1 MEGGC
6 RSAGQ
11 YTVQVILSTPLNP
24 LAHGLSVWSL
34 VPSLLALAA
43 YALSALPGAGAWV
56 RRALP
61 LAWGLHGVA
70 GLAHLFGIGLV
81 MQGARFGFAPALSA
95 TAWMVLAVHA
105 VESRFLPLPGVRRLL
120 AALGG
125 GTLALALAFPGEG
138 GLYPASPWAP
148 LHWLLGLASYGLV
161 AAAVLHAA
169 WLDRAERAMRL
180 RMKKPGLRTE
190 RSTAASA
197 PALPLLTLEKLT
209 YRFVWAG
216 FVVLSLALGLGV
228 WFTPVWHWDHKTV
241 FSLLGWAV
249 LAGLLAGRQAF
260 GWRGRLA
267 TRGLYAG
274 AVLLLLA
281 YVGSRFVLEV
291 LLHRTVAAALSGGV
305 A

>member
-1 MEGGC
+1 
-6 RSAGQ
+6 
-11 YTVQVILSTPLNP
+11 VQVILSTPSIP
-24 LAHGLSVWSL
+24 PAHGLSVWSL
-34 VPSLLALAA
+34 LPSLLALVA
-43 YALSALPGAGAWV
+43 YALAAMPGAGTLV

-70 GLAHLFGIGLV
+70 GLAHLLGFGLV
-81 MQGARFGFAPALSA
+81 MEGARFGFAPALSA
-95 TAWMVLAVHA
+95 TAWLVLAVHA
-105 VESRFLPLPGVRRLL
+105 VESRFVPLPGIRRLL

-125 GTLALALAFPGEG
+125 GTLVLALCYPGEG
-138 GLYPASPWAP
+138 GLHPSSPWAP

-180 RMKKPGLRTE
+180 RLKKPGLRAET
-190 RSTAASA
+190 TA

-216 FVVLSLALGLGV
+216 FVVLSLALVLGV
-228 WFTPVWHWDHKTV
+228 WVTPVWHWDHKAV
-241 FSLLGWAV
+241 FSLLGWLV

-260 GWRGRLA
+260 GWRGRMA

-291 LLHRTVAAALSGGV
+291 LLHRAAFTAMAG

>member
-1 MEGGC
+1 M
-6 RSAGQ
+6 
-11 YTVQVILSTPLNP
+11 QVILSTPSTP

-34 VPSLLALAA
+34 APSLLALAA
-43 YALSALPGAGAWV
+43 YALAALPGAGAWA

-105 VESRFLPLPGVRRLL
+105 VESRFVPLPGVRRLL

-125 GTLALALAFPGEG
+125 GTLALALLFPGEG

-148 LHWLLGLASYGLV
+148 LHWMLGLASYGLV

-180 RMKKPGLRTE
+180 RMKKPGLRAE
-190 RSTAASA
+190 VTAPVSA
-197 PALPLLTLEKLT
+197 PVPALPLLTLEKLT

-216 FVVLSLALGLGV
+216 FVVLSLALALGV
-228 WFTPVWHWDHKTV
+228 WVTPVWHWDHKAV

-260 GWRGRLA
+260 GWRGRMA

-291 LLHRTVAAALSGGV
+291 LLHRPLVSAMVGGG

>member
-1 MEGGC
+1 
-6 RSAGQ
+6 
-11 YTVQVILSTPLNP
+11 VQVILSIPSTP
-24 LAHGLSVWSL
+24 LAHALSVWSL
-34 VPSLLALAA
+34 APSLLALAA
-43 YALSALPGAGAWV
+43 YALAALPGVGALA

-70 GLAHLFGIGLV
+70 GLAHLLGIGLV

-105 VESRFLPLPGVRRLL
+105 VESRFVPLPGVRRLL
-120 AALGG
+120 AVLGG
-125 GTLALALAFPGEG
+125 GTLALALLFPGEG

-180 RMKKPGLRTE
+180 RMKKPGLRPD
-190 RSTAASA
+190 ASA

-241 FSLLGWAV
+241 FSLLGWLV

-267 TRGLYAG
+267 TRGLYVG
-274 AVLLLLA
+274 AALLLLA

-291 LLHRTVAAALSGGV
+291 LLHRTVVGALTGGGP
-305 A
+305 

>member
-1 MEGGC
+1 M
-6 RSAGQ
+6 
-11 YTVQVILSTPLNP
+11 QVILSTPLNP
-24 LAHGLSVWSL
+24 LTHGLSVWSL
-34 VPSLLALAA
+34 APSLLALLA
-43 YALSALPGAGAWV
+43 YALAALPGAGVLA

-70 GLAHLFGIGLV
+70 GLAHLFGIGLA

-105 VESRFLPLPGVRRLL
+105 VESRFVPLPGVRRLL

-125 GTLALALAFPGEG
+125 GTLALALLFPGEG

-180 RMKKPGLRTE
+180 RMKTPGPRAE
-190 RSTAASA
+190 RAAAA

-216 FVVLSLALGLGV
+216 FVVLSLALALGV

-291 LLHRTVAAALSGGV
+291 LLHRTVVGALAGGGP
-305 A
+305 

>member
-1 MEGGC
+1 
-6 RSAGQ
+6 
-11 YTVQVILSTPLNP
+11 VQVILSTASTP

-34 VPSLLALAA
+34 APSLLALVA
-43 YALSALPGAGAWV
+43 YALAALPGSGLLA

-70 GLAHLFGIGLV
+70 GLAHLLGIGLV

-95 TAWMVLAVHA
+95 TAWLVLAVHA
-105 VESRFLPLPGVRRLL
+105 VESRFVPLPGVRRLL

-125 GTLALALAFPGEG
+125 GTLLLALLFPGEG

-148 LHWLLGLASYGLV
+148 LHWMLGLASYGLV

-169 WLDRAERAMRL
+169 WLDRAERAMRSRL
-180 RMKKPGLRTE
+180 KTPGLRAET
-190 RSTAASA
+190 

-216 FVVLSLALGLGV
+216 FVVLSLALALGV
-228 WFTPVWHWDHKTV
+228 WVTPVWHWDHKTV
-241 FSLLGWAV
+241 FSLLGWLV

-274 AVLLLLA
+274 AALLLLA

-291 LLHRTVAAALSGGV
+291 LLHRTVVSALAGGGP
-305 A
+305 

>member
-1 MEGGC
+1 M
-6 RSAGQ
+6 
-11 YTVQVILSTPLNP
+11 QVILSTPSHP

-34 VPSLLALAA
+34 APSLLALVA
-43 YALSALPGAGAWV
+43 YALAALPGVGALA

-61 LAWGLHGVA
+61 LAWGFHGVA

-105 VESRFLPLPGVRRLL
+105 VESRCVPLPGVRRLL

-125 GTLALALAFPGEG
+125 GTLALALLFPGEG

-148 LHWLLGLASYGLV
+148 LHWMLGLASYGLV

-180 RMKKPGLRTE
+180 RMKKPGLRAE
-190 RSTAASA
+190 VVAPP

-216 FVVLSLALGLGV
+216 FVVLSLALALGV
-228 WFTPVWHWDHKTV
+228 WVTPVWHWDHKTV
-241 FSLLGWAV
+241 FSLLGWLV

-267 TRGLYAG
+267 TRGLYVG
-274 AVLLLLA
+274 AALLLLA

-291 LLHRTVAAALSGGV
+291 LLHRTVVSALVGSGGGP
-305 A
+305 

>member
-1 MEGGC
+1 
-6 RSAGQ
+6 
-11 YTVQVILSTPLNP
+11 VQVILSTPSHP

-34 VPSLLALAA
+34 APSLLALAA
-43 YALSALPGAGAWV
+43 YALAAMPGAGALA

-105 VESRFLPLPGVRRLL
+105 VESRFVPLPGVRRLL

-125 GTLALALAFPGEG
+125 GTLSLALLFPGEG
-138 GLYPASPWAP
+138 GLHPSSPWAP
-148 LHWLLGLASYGLV
+148 LHWMLGLASYGLV

-180 RMKKPGLRTE
+180 RMKKPGLRTQA
-190 RSTAASA
+190 TA
-197 PALPLLTLEKLT
+197 PTLPLLTLEKLT

-216 FVVLSLALGLGV
+216 FVALSLALALGV

-241 FSLLGWAV
+241 FSLLGWLV

-267 TRGLYAG
+267 TRGLYVG
-274 AVLLLLA
+274 AALLLLA

-291 LLHRTVAAALSGGV
+291 LLHRTVVSALVGAGGGP
-305 A
+305 

>member
-1 MEGGC
+1 
-6 RSAGQ
+6 
-11 YTVQVILSTPLNP
+11 VQVILSTPSSP
-24 LAHGLSVWSL
+24 LAHGLSIWSL
-34 VPSLLALAA
+34 APSLLALVA
-43 YALSALPGAGAWV
+43 YALAAMPGAGAWA
-56 RRALP
+56 RRCLP

-70 GLAHLFGIGLV
+70 GLAHLLGIGLA

-105 VESRFLPLPGVRRLL
+105 VESRFVPLPGVRRLL
-120 AALGG
+120 AVLGA
-125 GTLALALAFPGEG
+125 GTLALALLFPGEG
-138 GLYPASPWAP
+138 GLHPGSPWAP
-148 LHWLLGLASYGLV
+148 LHWMLGLASYGLV

-180 RMKKPGLRTE
+180 RLKTPGASGTSADKPT
-190 RSTAASA
+190 
-197 PALPLLTLEKLT
+197 LPLLTLEKLT
-209 YRFVWAG
+209 YRFVGAG
-216 FVVLSLALGLGV
+216 FVVLSLALALGV
-228 WFTPVWHWDHKTV
+228 WFTPVWHWDHKAV

-267 TRGLYAG
+267 TRGLYVG

-291 LLHRTVAAALSGGV
+291 LLHRTAAHSLSGMGLGLG

>member
-1 MEGGC
+1 M
-6 RSAGQ
+6 
-11 YTVQVILSTPLNP
+11 QVILSTASTP

-34 VPSLLALAA
+34 APSLLALAA
-43 YALSALPGAGAWV
+43 YALAALPGVGALA

-70 GLAHLFGIGLV
+70 GLAHLLGIGLV

-105 VESRFLPLPGVRRLL
+105 VESRFVPLPGVRRLL

-125 GTLALALAFPGEG
+125 GTLALALLFPGEG
-138 GLYPASPWAP
+138 VYPASPWAP

-180 RMKKPGLRTE
+180 RMKKPGLRTD
-190 RSTAASA
+190 ASA

-241 FSLLGWAV
+241 FSLLGWLV

-260 GWRGRLA
+260 GWRGRMA

-274 AVLLLLA
+274 AALLLLA

-291 LLHRTVAAALSGGV
+291 LLHRTVVGALAGGGT
-305 A
+305 

>member
-1 MEGGC
+1 M
-6 RSAGQ
+6 
-11 YTVQVILSTPLNP
+11 QVILSTASTP

-34 VPSLLALAA
+34 APSLLALAA
-43 YALSALPGAGAWV
+43 YALAALPGVGALA

-70 GLAHLFGIGLV
+70 GLAHLLGIGLV

-105 VESRFLPLPGVRRLL
+105 VESRFVPLPGVRRLL

-125 GTLALALAFPGEG
+125 GTLALALLFPGEG

-180 RMKKPGLRTE
+180 RMKKPGLRTD
-190 RSTAASA
+190 ASAPA

-241 FSLLGWAV
+241 FSLLGWLV

-260 GWRGRLA
+260 GWRGRMA
-267 TRGLYAG
+267 TRGLYVG
-274 AVLLLLA
+274 AALLLLA

-291 LLHRTVAAALSGGV
+291 LLHRTAVGVLAGGGT
-305 A
+305 